1 MQRSQSDL
9 PSVGSRGWLHGDTEI
24 NRGCPMYGQQRK
36 MIAPHTDAIT
46 LTPPTF
52 FSKTE
57 RFRLRPPGRLVFSLK
72 QNGSVLDHRFFL

>member
-36 MIAPHTDAIT
+36 MIAPHTDAIA
-46 LTPPTF
+46 
-52 FSKTE
+52 
-57 RFRLRPPGRLVFSLK
+57 LRSPVFSLK
-72 QNGSVLDHRFFL
+72 QNGSVLEHWEDSFFL